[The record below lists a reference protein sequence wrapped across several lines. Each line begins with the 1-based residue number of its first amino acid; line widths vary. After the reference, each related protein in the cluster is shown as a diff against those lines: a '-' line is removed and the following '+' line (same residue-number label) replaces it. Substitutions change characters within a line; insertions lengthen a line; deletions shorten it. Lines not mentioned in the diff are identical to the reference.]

1 MTAGVREAIW
11 VTPAP
16 DCVAPVTVLSHPAAP
31 HTRLKEVHSLVTPSL
46 FPVQLH
52 ALVDALLES
61 LHHPLSEDEGDH
73 EGDELYQVD
82 AAQAE
87 GILKVIICYCWNQIF
102 SAFCRG
108 PGGQW
113 SVARPWQGE
122 D

>member
-1 MTAGVREAIW
+1 M
-11 VTPAP
+11 TPAP